1 MTPFEFGYSI
11 AMLSRS
17 HEHPYL
23 TYLKLLSPIP
33 WRYATELPP
42 EPREIMANTDAILAA
57 EAQTHEL
64 RWVNVWK
71 WHDTPML
78 VLIFTYTYLASLVL
92 DFDSNSIIG
101 DLSSDSIN
109 FSVQASVHQSNM
121 SVNTFGTALV
131 PTLIPA
137 SWKIP
142 ANMVV

>member
-17 HEHPYL
+17 HEHPYF

-42 EPREIMANTDAILAA
+42 GPREIMADTDAILAA

-78 VLIFTYTYLASLVL
+78 VLIFAYTYLSAFFCIRLWL
-92 DFDSNSIIG
+92 
-101 DLSSDSIN
+101 
-109 FSVQASVHQSNM
+109 
-121 SVNTFGTALV
+121 
-131 PTLIPA
+131 
-137 SWKIP
+137 
-142 ANMVV
+142 